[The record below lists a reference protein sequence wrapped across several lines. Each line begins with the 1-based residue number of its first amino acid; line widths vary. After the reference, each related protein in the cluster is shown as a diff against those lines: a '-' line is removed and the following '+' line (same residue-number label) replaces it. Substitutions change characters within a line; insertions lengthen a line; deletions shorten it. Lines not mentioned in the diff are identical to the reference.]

1 MARGDFDTEHKA
13 DALRYC
19 VVLGAVPYLDVDV
32 ASAIDLTSDE
42 KKLTDIDV
50 LGVQLQ
56 EDGST
61 RRLLSDCKGE
71 KPLSKG
77 SGGVSPISRSFWLA
91 GLMTYVHAHEGFVIL
106 RRRAEKAH
114 RLSAQTLNV
123 RLFDKPSFS
132 AYAAATNPEFHLVSS
147 YAANTDAWYR
157 LMEGVTASGDRH
169 RGLWRQLSSEVPL
182 ARDSPRRFRR
192 ILAVVREHRGELD
205 PSKPLHM
212 ALFTEA
218 VLAASLLLSTMISQL
233 RNIVELSDDH
243 SEFSSV
249 LRYYLWGGRDG
260 YTMLQRMNEL
270 SGRAAELAD
279 FENKVVAWPHL
290 VPRGLLEAPT
300 SVRACCMPLREL
312 SLRFVADIMP
322 AADARLGGLFA
333 HPRARQFANRVA
345 AYLTEATRLPQD
357 FPKRLSDEIDG
368 LVNVA
373 DRPTETPSQK
383 RRSSVL
389 TTRGRERFR

>member
-1 MARGDFDTEHKA
+1 MGAAHAAVGLMARGDFDTEHKA

-19 VVLGAVPYLDVDV
+19 VVLGAVPFLDVDV

-42 KKLTDIDV
+42 KVLTDIDV
-50 LGVQLQ
+50 LGLQLN

-61 RRLLSDCKGE
+61 RRLLFDCKGE
-71 KPLSKG
+71 RPSSKG
-77 SGGVSPISRSFWLA
+77 SGPSPMSRSFWLA
-91 GLMTYVHAHEGFVIL
+91 GLMAYVRADEGFVIL

-123 RLFDKPSFS
+123 RLFDKPSFN
-132 AYAAATNPEFHLVSS
+132 AYAAATNPEYHLLSS
-147 YAANTDAWYR
+147 YATNTEAWYR
-157 LMEGVTASGDRH
+157 LVEGVNASGDRH

-182 ARDSPRRFRR
+182 ARDGPKWFRR
-192 ILAVVREHRGELD
+192 VLAAVREHRGELD

-218 VLAASLLLSTMISQL
+218 VLATSVLLATMISQL

-243 SEFSSV
+243 SEFTSV

-290 VPRGLLEAPT
+290 VQLTRGLLEAPT
-300 SVRACCMPLREL
+300 SVRACCLPLREL
-312 SLRFVADIMP
+312 SLRFVADMVP
-322 AADARLGGLFA
+322 ASDARLGGLFA
-333 HPRARQFANRVA
+333 HPRARQFAHRIA
-345 AYLTEATRLPQD
+345 AYLTDATRLPQD
-357 FPKRLSDEIDG
+357 FPKRLGSEIDE
-368 LVNVA
+368 LVKI
-373 DRPTETPSQK
+373 TEA
-383 RRSSVL
+383 
-389 TTRGRERFR
+389 

>member
-1 MARGDFDTEHKA
+1 MARGDFDTEHKT

-42 KKLTDIDV
+42 KVLTDIDV
-50 LGVQLQ
+50 LGLQLN

-61 RRLLSDCKGE
+61 RRLLFDCKGE
-71 KPLSKG
+71 KPSSKG
-77 SGGVSPISRSFWLA
+77 SGPSPISRSFWLA
-91 GLMTYVHAHEGFVIL
+91 GLMAYVHADEGFVIL

-123 RLFDKPSFS
+123 RLFDKPSFNT
-132 AYAAATNPEFHLVSS
+132 YAAATNPEYHLLSS
-147 YAANTDAWYR
+147 YATNTEAWYR
-157 LMEGVTASGDRH
+157 LVEGVNASGDRH

-182 ARDSPRRFRR
+182 ARDGPKWFRR
-192 ILAVVREHRGELD
+192 VLAAVREYRGELD

-218 VLAASLLLSTMISQL
+218 VLATSVLLATMISQL

-243 SEFSSV
+243 SEFTSV

-270 SGRAAELAD
+270 SGRAAELAN

-290 VPRGLLEAPT
+290 VQLTRGLLEAPT

-312 SLRFVADIMP
+312 SCVSLQTSCP
-322 AADARLGGLFA
+322 
-333 HPRARQFANRVA
+333 
-345 AYLTEATRLPQD
+345 
-357 FPKRLSDEIDG
+357 
-368 LVNVA
+368 
-373 DRPTETPSQK
+373 RPT
-383 RRSSVL
+383 
-389 TTRGRERFR
+389 RGLEVFSLILAPGNLPTALLPT